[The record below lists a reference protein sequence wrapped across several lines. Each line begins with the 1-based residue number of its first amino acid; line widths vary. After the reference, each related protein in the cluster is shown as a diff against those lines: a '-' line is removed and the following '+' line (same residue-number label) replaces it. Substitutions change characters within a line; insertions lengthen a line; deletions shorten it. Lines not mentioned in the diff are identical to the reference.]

1 MINRKV
7 YVEAKNPP
15 TSELMGGLGYTG
27 AGLEREE
34 IHKSSSDSDNYQHW
48 RVRRSPDNGRTW
60 STEEEIA
67 DVNVQL
73 PAGGIVT
80 YPGAPQY
87 DAPSSRQYRI
97 SIKRIWP
104 GNPIYTFVWKG
115 HNHPFYD
122 HVLLGENEG
131 PAHCLRYEEGPD
143 FDPENPFDPAFGA
156 SNRAYRGQSVC
167 SNSTGQVFHPM
178 VCYKQGEDYH
188 FTRGGVVL
196 MRRETDGQWH
206 GSNQLYIDENFS
218 SRGLIE
224 PDAAVLKDGRI
235 LVVCRG
241 SNTPTSPGR
250 KWMTF
255 SDDGGR
261 TLAPLEE
268 FRYSDGTSFYSPSS
282 IHRFI
287 RSTRTGVLYWI
298 GNICP
303 QPPEGN
309 LPRYPLYIGVVD
321 EERLAL
327 ERDSLLVVDDRGT
340 DDPESIHFSNFLL
353 LEDRETLDIEL
364 YMTRGA
370 AWDVPGWKSS
380 VYRYLFK
387 P

>member
-1 MINRKV
+1 MIERSI
-7 YVEAKNPP
+7 YIEAKKPP

-27 AGLEREE
+27 TGLEREE

-67 DVNVQL
+67 NVNVQW

-80 YPGAPQY
+80 YPGAPQH
-87 DAPSSRQYRI
+87 DARNNRLFRI
-97 SIKRIWP
+97 SMKRIWP
-104 GNPIYTFVWKG
+104 GNPIYTFNWKD
-115 HNHPFYD
+115 HSHPFYD
-122 HVLLGENEG
+122 HVLLSENEG
-131 PAHCLRYEEGPD
+131 PARCLRYEEGPD
-143 FDPENPFDPAFGA
+143 FDSDNPFEPAFGK
-156 SNRAYRGQSVC
+156 SNRAYRGQSIC
-167 SNSTGQVFHPM
+167 CDQTGKAFHPM
-178 VCYKQGEDYH
+178 VCYHQGKDYH
-188 FTRGGVVL
+188 FNRGGLVL
-196 MRRETDGQWH
+196 MRRELDGQWH
-206 GSNQLYIDENFS
+206 GSNPIYIDPNTS
-218 SRGLIE
+218 GRGLLE

-241 SNTPTSPGR
+241 SNTPTTPGH
-250 KWMTF
+250 KWMSH

-261 TLAPLEE
+261 TLAPIEE
-268 FRYSDGTSFYSPSS
+268 FRYSDGGSFYSPSS

-303 QPPEGN
+303 LPPERN

-321 EERLAL
+321 EERMAL
-327 ERDSLLVVDDRGT
+327 ERDSLLIIDDRSA
-340 DDPESIHFSNFLL
+340 DEPESLSFSNFLL
-353 LEDRETLDIEL
+353 LENRETLDIEL